1 MCLELGRGLLTL
13 VVVVAILV
21 AWGECGSN
29 GGATEAAEYG
39 GNVSPAAGTGALDDV
54 GAVGLVGF
62 KRRSIGRNGRNGRN
76 GMEQRKRPQ
85 KSVTTTIRRAGT
97 RIWANGAERPSTA
110 R

>member
-62 KRRSIGRNGRNGRN
+62 RDAVLAEMAEMAEMGWSSGRGR
-76 GMEQRKRPQ
+76 K
-85 KSVTTTIRRAGT
+85 KV
-97 RIWANGAERPSTA
+97 
-110 R
+110 